1 MILIWLI
8 FNSAN
13 WGKADFQTPGWQLNT
28 INLQKVTC
36 KNNYQEW
43 LQHFCCSVKC
53 SVDLRLFSDV
63 WRAVVWSL
71 HWLKTCESVKEWK
84 RWTKHVGLM
93 PFSQRK
99 QTSHSI
105 TCKSC
110 DVMICRCK
118 KKLWSKSVKPE
129 ASVVCWDVSPFPP
142 QLSREGINL
151 TGRSLRPRTLS
162 NKRLRQSD
170 RLIYR
175 EHDTDVTAP
184 FVFSFCQCI
193 KMQGVCAPCPS
204 K

>member
-13 WGKADFQTPGWQLNT
+13 WGKADFQTPRWNWWLNT
-28 INLQKVTC
+28 INLQKVLC
-36 KNNYQEW
+36 KNNYRKR
-43 LQHFCCSVKC
+43 LQHFYCSVKC

-63 WRAVVWSL
+63 WRAVVRLL
-71 HWLKTCESVKEWK
+71 HWLKTCVRGELNMWDWWRFPSGT
-84 RWTKHVGLM
+84 RHHI
-93 PFSQRK
+93 PSPA
-99 QTSHSI
+99 
-105 TCKSC
+105 KSWHC
-110 DVMICRCK
+110 MICRCK

-129 ASVVCWDVSPFPP
+129 ASVVCWDVSRFPP
-142 QLSREGINL
+142 QLSGEGINL

-184 FVFSFCQCI
+184 FVFSFCQRI
-193 KMQGVCAPCPS
+193 KMLGVCAPCPS